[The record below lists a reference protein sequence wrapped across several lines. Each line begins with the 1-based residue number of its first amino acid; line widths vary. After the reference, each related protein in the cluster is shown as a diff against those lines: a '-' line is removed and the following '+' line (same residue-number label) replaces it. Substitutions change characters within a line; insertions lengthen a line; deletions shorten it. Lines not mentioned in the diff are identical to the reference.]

1 MSNLVQT
8 NSKTVSGVNSGKN
21 AATAEQDYEQNQFV
35 TVLIGGQLFGIPVL
49 DVHDVLGPQRITRIP
64 LAPPEVA
71 GSLNLRGRIVT
82 ALDVRLR
89 LGLPPRGVNDPSMSA
104 VVEYR
109 GEFYSLM
116 VDSVGEVLTL
126 DPKDFLRSPATLD
139 PRWRESAIGVYRL
152 ETELLVVLD
161 IGRILEFGHHN
172 AAA

>member
-1 MSNLVQT
+1 MSNLVQAAPKSGGLKS
-8 NSKTVSGVNSGKN
+8 NVSTQNY
-21 AATAEQDYEQNQFV
+21 DQNQFV

-82 ALDVRLR
+82 ALDIRLR
-89 LGLPPRGVNDPSMSA
+89 LGLPPRGAEETSMST

-152 ETELLVVLD
+152 ESELLVVLD
-161 IGRILEFGHHN
+161 VARILDIGHHTV
-172 AAA
+172 AA